1 MIYDSIQNIQR
12 YKGLS
17 SHMDV
22 AIDFILSNGLDGL
35 TEGKHNIQGEN
46 VFVLMNVY
54 ETRKVKDCPSE
65 THKKYIDIQVMLE
78 GREGF
83 GHAFLAQQTVI
94 DGYHSDKDYTFY
106 DGPMDYLVLNKGQ
119 FAVFYPSDIH
129 QPGIALDVPLAVKKA
144 VFKVRVE

>member
-1 MIYDSIQNIQR
+1 MIYDLTQNMQR

-17 SHMDV
+17 AYMDL
-22 AIDFILSNGLDGL
+22 AFDFILAKGLDGL
-35 TEGKHNIQGEN
+35 SDGKHNIQGDD
-46 VFVLMNVY
+46 VFVLMNAY
-54 ETRKVKDCPSE
+54 ETKDVKDCPSE

-78 GREGF
+78 GSERF

-94 DGYHSDKDYTFY
+94 DGYHSEKDYTFY
-106 DGPMDYLVLNKGQ
+106 DSPMDYLVLNKGQ

-129 QPGIALDVPLAVKKA
+129 QPGIAVKESIAVKKA

>member
-17 SHMDV
+17 AHIDL
-22 AIDFILSNGLDGL
+22 AIDFILSKGLDGL
-35 TEGKHNIQGEN
+35 TEGKHNIEGEA
-46 VFVLMNVY
+46 VFVLMNAY
-54 ETRKVKDCPSE
+54 ETRNVKDCASE

-78 GREGF
+78 GKERF

-106 DGPMDYLVLNKGQ
+106 DGPMDYLVLEKGQ

-129 QPGIALDVPLAVKKA
+129 QPGIAVDAPMQVKKA
-144 VFKVRVE
+144 VFKVKVE